1 MRTLIKVG
9 EVYGS
14 VKVIEIAQKKPKK
27 YKVQC
32 LRCGK
37 TYVTTG
43 QGLLEYSAGCHDC
56 REKDKIKEKYGP
68 YIGQRFGQ
76 LEVLGF
82 AGKGKRGVGLARCLC
97 HKCGSETV
105 TTYSRLLKAKIQECS
120 NCAQKNLDAG
130 QRAHKRLHV
139 DGTSLDA
146 IKPDRKVNSNS
157 KTGYKGV
164 SKMRSGKYRAYITFK
179 HKHYHLGTYDKI
191 EDAVRA
197 RQKAEQEIYG
207 KFLEEHK
214 EVWNGDMKKG

>member
-37 TYVTTG
+37 TYVTNG
-43 QGLLEYSAGCHDC
+43 QSLLEYSTGCHDC
-56 REKDKIKEKYGP
+56 REKDKMAAKYGP
-68 YIGQRFGQ
+68 YIGQKFGQ

-97 HKCGSETV
+97 HKCGRETV
-105 TTYSRLLKAKIQECS
+105 TTYSRLLSGERKEC
-120 NCAQKNLDAG
+120 CACARKNLDTG
-130 QRAHKRLHV
+130 REIHIKSCV

-164 SKMRSGKYRAYITFK
+164 SKMRSGRYRAYINFK
-179 HKHYHLGTYDKI
+179 RKHYHLGTYDKI
-191 EDAVRA
+191 EDAIRA
-197 RQKAEQEIYG
+197 REAAEKEFFG
-207 KFLEEHK
+207 KFLEQY
-214 EVWNGDMKKG
+214 KKD